1 MSHFP
6 RLRVPDA
13 DEGLLRRGRG
23 RGDSGAVRR
32 AGQPLEGQVLG
43 DLERAGGPLEE
54 VGGRLEPDPVGVVM
68 DADNLAGFTR
78 GVGAG
83 GQGKVIVFKEDGR
96 GPGAREPAAV
106 RILRSQSWAL
116 KSSVSTS
123 RRLRARFPVDLHHL
137 AAVGGDGPGPVAE
150 KCSLGV
156 EVPSLNLA
164 IEPADDQDATLGRKC
179 HDRGPGLGVVVD
191 RPWGAVALEPPDPDA
206 AEAGGAG
213 RQVTAIG
220 VEDDARGRPVEQVGH
235 LPPGLAS
242 GRVAHWSREPQAPVV
257 TDSDPSGR
265 SNRQA
270 ADRVVR
276 HLMLGLGVAGDVA
289 EDDLAGLEPQGERV
303 AVRRAGQCGGPAF
316 PSFPGL
322 HGCAGGL
329 PGVVDPGPSHR

>member
-1 MSHFP
+1 
-6 RLRVPDA
+6 
-13 DEGLLRRGRG
+13 
-23 RGDSGAVRR
+23 
-32 AGQPLEGQVLG
+32 
-43 DLERAGGPLEE
+43 
-54 VGGRLEPDPVGVVM
+54 M

-83 GQGKVIVFKEDGR
+83 GQGEVIVFKEDGR
-96 GPGAREPAAV
+96 GPGAREPAAGT
-106 RILRSQSWAL
+106 ILEIPELGLEIVGEHQQASPG
-116 KSSVSTS
+116 SV
-123 RRLRARFPVDLHHL
+123 PVDLHHL

-156 EVPSLNLA
+156 EVPGLDLA

-191 RPWGAVALEPPDPDA
+191 RPWGAVALEPPDLDA

-213 RQVTAIG
+213 CHVTAIG

-235 LPPGLAS
+235 LPPGLVG

-270 ADRVVR
+270 AYRVVR

-303 AVRRAGQCGGPAF
+303 AVGRAGQCGGPAF
-316 PSFPGL
+316 PGV

-329 PGVVDPGPSHR
+329 PGVVDPHRAIGEYSGDGSLARCPAAGDVHADEPLAGPGRGVQR